1 MKCCGHDLGKGEPYV
16 MLRYWC
22 DKCKTEHLVDAK
34 EMTEYLASLT
44 REANNGAQQLP
55 DLL

>member
-1 MKCCGHDLGKGEPYV
+1 MKCCNKDLGKGAPYV

-22 DKCKTEHLVDAK
+22 EGCKTEHLVHAR
-34 EMTEYLASLT
+34 EMTEYLAAQVSH
-44 REANNGAQQLP
+44 GPQQLP